1 MKSQRYRYL
10 RRLMP
15 FRKLLLGLSRQKM
28 LYGIGAIMLGI
39 ALFFLILQSLNL
51 ASRSVLFTFFILGY
65 TFFIL
70 GFSLEAILFFKRIWS
85 TTKGK
90 YFLGV
95 LVLFVTNTSVILARQ
110 EINYL
115 VGLNPS
121 FFPIATGV
129 ISSILVTLVWI
140 YMVWFI
146 FGLFFIINLLAIPLL
161 TVYEIFQIRQIVSIV
176 RNSVLYRFLFRKR
189 RLEFPSVSIWIFS
202 ARYIG
207 SACGFF
213 FILFTLYKCW
223 QFEDLFHEKAKTILL
238 YSEYFGKSHCS
249 NLGLREYAAFI
260 GDGRISIA
268 TIDGNGNITFQVKE
282 CRSDKQIE

>member
-1 MKSQRYRYL
+1 MKSQRYRCL
-10 RRLMP
+10 RKLMP
-15 FRKLLLGLSRQKM
+15 FRKLLLGLSRQKK

-51 ASRSVLFTFFILGY
+51 GSRSVLFTFFILGY

-85 TTKGK
+85 TTAGK
-90 YFLGV
+90 YFLGA

-121 FFPIATGV
+121 LFPIATGV

-161 TVYEIFQIRQIVSIV
+161 TVYEIFQIRQIVSIA

-189 RLEFPSVSIWIFS
+189 RLEFPSVSIWIIS

-207 SACGFF
+207 SVCGFF
-213 FILFTLYKCW
+213 FILFSLYKCW

-238 YSEYFGKSHCS
+238 YSEYFRKSHCS
-249 NLGLREYAAFI
+249 NLGLREYVAVI

-282 CRSDKQIE
+282 CRSDKQIK